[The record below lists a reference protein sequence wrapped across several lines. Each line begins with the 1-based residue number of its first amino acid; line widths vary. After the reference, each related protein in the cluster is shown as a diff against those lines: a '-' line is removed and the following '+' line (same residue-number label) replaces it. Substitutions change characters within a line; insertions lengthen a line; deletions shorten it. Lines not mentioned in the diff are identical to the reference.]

1 MGDLEVWAIW
11 RSACRRIRKLTFWN
25 FASIG
30 LQTPLRSHAGA
41 GCSKR
46 STPRCQQNHRGIS
59 GRAPARKPRFR
70 PLAACR
76 FPFFPRGRKV
86 VPPSTP
92 ALSYRHVRTN
102 LNSMGN
108 QPSQPK
114 ITAQDR
120 AILQLKKQRDSLKQY
135 QRKLAGVVD
144 RQTSLAKQA
153 LQDGNPEKAKLYL
166 RLKKR
171 QQSVI
176 SSSYEQLNTLEG
188 LIGTIEFKLIE
199 KDVLYGLQQ
208 GNEVLKKLNSE
219 MSVEKIDRVLDDL
232 EEERVKVDEVSDA
245 LGSGLTNLEEAEV
258 DDEFEALEREYGK
271 QKTPT
276 QPEEA
281 VSGKAAELPD
291 VPKVPT
297 MPEVPREDTLS
308 EVQESGGDKA
318 AIAE

>member
-1 MGDLEVWAIW
+1 
-11 RSACRRIRKLTFWN
+11 
-25 FASIG
+25 
-30 LQTPLRSHAGA
+30 
-41 GCSKR
+41 
-46 STPRCQQNHRGIS
+46 
-59 GRAPARKPRFR
+59 
-70 PLAACR
+70 
-76 FPFFPRGRKV
+76 
-86 VPPSTP
+86 
-92 ALSYRHVRTN
+92 
-102 LNSMGN
+102 MGN

-135 QRKLAGVVD
+135 QRKLAVVVD

-176 SSSYEQLNTLEG
+176 SSSYDQLNTLEG

-271 QKTPT
+271 QKE
-276 QPEEA
+276 QPKAEKD
-281 VSGKAAELPD
+281 VSDKVADLPE

-297 MPEVPREDTLS
+297 MPEVPQEETLNK
-308 EVQESGGDKA
+308 VQESGRDKV